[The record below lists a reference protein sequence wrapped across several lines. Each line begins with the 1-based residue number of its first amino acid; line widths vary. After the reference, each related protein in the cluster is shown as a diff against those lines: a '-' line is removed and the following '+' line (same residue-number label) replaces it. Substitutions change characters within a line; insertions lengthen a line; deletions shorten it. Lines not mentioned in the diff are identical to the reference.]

1 MHTST
6 GWTNESND
14 LTSPYLKRIEW
25 LRNDGLCYDITLNE
39 SSVRD
44 FLSFIDAASYSLR
57 ASLVLHDNG
66 NIRAL
71 WKLSDEDRIGV
82 QFRGDGNASF
92 VIFKRPASGGAT
104 SRSYGVDT
112 LDGVRARIQ
121 ACGFEPELSGRS
133 TDP

>member
-1 MHTST
+1 MRPRT

-14 LTSPYLKRIEW
+14 LTSAYLNRIEW
-25 LRNDGLCYDITLNE
+25 LRNDGACDQITLNE

-44 FLSFIDAASYSLR
+44 FFAFIDAASYSLG

-92 VIFKRPASGGAT
+92 VIFKRPASRVAT